1 MFFPDY
7 SDIDIYNIDPIA
19 GTYSLSLIK
28 QYNPNIH
35 IIDPITWSLKHNVTL
50 DSLINGDISKKSY
63 KWLNEDI
70 SRALENNKTVFIVF
84 FDENTIMDKSCT
96 LANVLNLYR
105 DDNVFFITLFD
116 DYSLYRDKLLLQC
129 KILSLSWWLLN
140 ESLVYESLN
149 EPYITPSL
157 NNKKYNYVMSIN
169 RAPKHKIALGTQL
182 NKENLSKYGLIT
194 ITDEFYNRLNENE
207 KKFFKISSFEKMINV
222 NHNSV
227 NGIIYINEL
236 GNFEY
241 NNLLVSNNIRNV
253 INLNRYFSNIPLI
266 INPETTLN
274 KNFFVTEKSIW
285 PIQLGKLFLIY
296 GRKGI
301 MKRIQKWYKID
312 FSKYLNL
319 EFDSISDDKLRL
331 ELMIQKNK
339 MFISNTHDIY
349 QELKHEI
356 KEAKQDL
363 ARNMYNEFTSKLNTI
378 TIK

>member
-285 PIQLGKLFLIY
+285 PIQLG
-296 GRKGI
+296 
-301 MKRIQKWYKID
+301 
-312 FSKYLNL
+312 
-319 EFDSISDDKLRL
+319 
-331 ELMIQKNK
+331 
-339 MFISNTHDIY
+339 
-349 QELKHEI
+349 
-356 KEAKQDL
+356 
-363 ARNMYNEFTSKLNTI
+363 
-378 TIK
+378 